1 MRILV
6 LGASGM
12 LGSNMLRV
20 LSEKKEWQVFG
31 SVRGGEVKKFFSSYI
46 SERLIPRIDVEK
58 QNDLVKILDRVRPN
72 VVINCT
78 GLTKHMPESE
88 NLQIAIPINSLMPHM
103 LAGLCNL
110 VGSRVIHFSTD
121 CVFSGVKGS
130 YLEDDI
136 CDSRDVYG
144 KTKALGEIDYSNS
157 VTLRTSTIG
166 HELQSQVGLLEWFL
180 SQKVQCRAYTH
191 AFFSGLPTVIL
202 SEIVRD
208 VVIPHD
214 KLSGVYN
221 IAAKPISKY
230 DLLKLVAEIYE
241 KNIEIV
247 ADGQLVIDRSLDA
260 TKFRKAT
267 GYVPP
272 EWPELIR
279 LMHAYK

>member
-6 LGASGM
+6 LGAGGM
-12 LGSNMLRV
+12 IGSNMLRI

-31 SVRGGEVKKFFSSYI
+31 SFRGGEVKKFFSSDI
-46 SERLIPRIDVEK
+46 SDRLIPRIDVEK
-58 QNDLVKILDRVRPN
+58 QNDLVKVLDLVRPD
-72 VVINCT
+72 VVVNCA
-78 GLTKHMPESE
+78 GLTKHMPGSDDP
-88 NLQIAIPINSLMPHM
+88 QIAIPINALMPHK
-103 LAGLCNL
+103 LVGLCNL

-121 CVFSGVKGS
+121 CVFSGMKGN
-130 YLEDDI
+130 YLEDDV

-144 KTKALGEIDYSNS
+144 KTKALGEVDYSNA

-180 SQKVQCRAYTH
+180 SQKVQCRGYTQ

-221 IAAKPISKY
+221 LAAKPISKY
-230 DLLKLVAEIYE
+230 DLLKLIAEIYE
-241 KNIEIV
+241 KNIDIV

-260 TKFRKAT
+260 TKFQKAT